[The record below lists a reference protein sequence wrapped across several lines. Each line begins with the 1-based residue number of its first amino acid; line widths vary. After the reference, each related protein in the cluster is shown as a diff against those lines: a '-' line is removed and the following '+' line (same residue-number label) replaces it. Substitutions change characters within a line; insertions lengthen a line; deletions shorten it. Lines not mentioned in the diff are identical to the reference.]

1 MHIFTKA
8 TGTAIAAI
16 GMLALAAPAG
26 AQRSGPPAPNN
37 GAPLW
42 GPGVPP
48 VRGVPLLT
56 ADLGTGSP
64 SGFTA
69 VVDEANGELCY
80 MLSTPGLMDTT
91 AAHIH
96 LGGPGET
103 GNPVVALANPV
114 GGSAGACVTVQAD
127 VARSMV
133 ANPNGYYV
141 NVHTKGAPNGEVRGQ
156 LVGAKT

>member
-1 MHIFTKA
+1 MHNFTKA
-8 TGTAIAAI
+8 SGAALAAI

-26 AQRSGPPAPNN
+26 AQFGGPPGPDN

-42 GPGVPP
+42 GPGIKP
-48 VRGVPLLT
+48 VRGVPVLT
-56 ADLGTGSP
+56 ADLGKGSP

-69 VVDEANGELCY
+69 VLDEASGELCY
-80 MLSTPGLMDTT
+80 ILSTPGLLETT

-96 LGGPGET
+96 LGGPGES
-103 GNPVVALANPV
+103 GNPVVPLANPV

-127 VARSMV
+127 VARAMV

-141 NVHTKGAPNGEVRGQ
+141 NVHTKSAPNGEVRGQ
-156 LVGAKT
+156 LEVVKS